1 MDTLS
6 PSQRSAAEELIDAVE
21 RKVPFV
27 ALSAQSAGNAGTLTR
42 GMGLTTLLHA
52 LQAHRSSSYKL
63 LSIRDTVAGRDPKD
77 EVLDSTD
84 LSKDTWERILIIG
97 LKYLARSDVCALLL
111 DDVDLLAAPGSIHST
126 RVGDKGTSHGF
137 YETAG
142 PPVFLTKGLVDE
154 AIRRQ
159 KTVVVT
165 YVEGHFLR
173 FTGAPLKVALPRFTP
188 EDYEH
193 VARPSLSGESGE
205 EVDFGTLYGRHP
217 QLSPADLRAL
227 VASAQRS
234 SVGAC
239 DTDAVLRA
247 ASEGLV
253 ASGGAIDSS
262 TVEYID
268 TSKMAGMQ
276 TIFDSLETHV
286 LAPFENPTLCREVGA
301 EPKAGVL
308 LYGPPGTGKTSVG
321 RWLAH
326 RLSGK
331 LFMVKELGT
340 AYQMMQT
347 FAQAAACAPSVVFID
362 DVDVLLQR
370 DLVQYGH
377 QGDIFRFLL
386 SHLDGL
392 TSKKDASA
400 ENLVCVVM
408 TAANAKMLPE
418 PLLRSGRIELWL
430 HTKLPEYPTRMQML
444 KDLLSE
450 DSNGLAAARLNTVAQ
465 RAEGFTCADLRRIV
479 ADARNLLLAERTRSQ
494 KQIADVQSADDKTA
508 SASLASDDATQL
520 LLKAVKELCAMK
532 DTIAELTKTMYT

>member
-6 PSQRSAAEELIDAVE
+6 PSQRFAAEELIDAVN
-21 RKVPFV
+21 RKAPFV

-52 LQAHRSSSYKL
+52 VECELTATSAKL
-63 LSIRDTVAGRDPKD
+63 LSIQDTVAPSALALQT
-77 EVLDSTD
+77 LDSTD

-97 LKYLARSDVCALLL
+97 LQHLARSD
-111 DDVDLLAAPGSIHST
+111 
-126 RVGDKGTSHGF
+126 GTSHGF

-142 PPVFLTKGLVDE
+142 PPVLLTKGLVDE

-173 FTGAPLKVALPRFTP
+173 FIGAPLKVGLPRFAP

-193 VARPSLSGESGE
+193 VARPWLSGEPGE
-205 EVDFGTLYGRHP
+205 EVDFLTLYGRHP

-227 VASAQRS
+227 VTSAQRS
-234 SVGAC
+234 SRGAC
-239 DTDAVLRA
+239 TTDAVLRA
-247 ASEGLV
+247 ASDGLV

-262 TVEYID
+262 TVEFID

-286 LAPFENPTLCREVGA
+286 LAPFENPTLSREVGA

-370 DLVQYGH
+370 DL
-377 QGDIFRFLL
+377 
-386 SHLDGL
+386 
-392 TSKKDASA
+392 
-400 ENLVCVVM
+400 
-408 TAANAKMLPE
+408 
-418 PLLRSGRIELWL
+418 
-430 HTKLPEYPTRMQML
+430 
-444 KDLLSE
+444 
-450 DSNGLAAARLNTVAQ
+450 
-465 RAEGFTCADLRRIV
+465 
-479 ADARNLLLAERTRSQ
+479 
-494 KQIADVQSADDKTA
+494 
-508 SASLASDDATQL
+508 
-520 LLKAVKELCAMK
+520 
-532 DTIAELTKTMYT
+532 

>member
-1 MDTLS
+1 MRFEIANFIELHTTAMDTLS
-6 PSQRSAAEELIDAVE
+6 PSQRFAAEELIDAVN
-21 RKVPFV
+21 RKAPFV

-52 LQAHRSSSYKL
+52 VECELTATSAKL
-63 LSIRDTVAGRDPKD
+63 LSIQDTVAPSALALQT
-77 EVLDSTD
+77 LDSTD

-97 LKYLARSDVCALLL
+97 LQHLARSDVRVLLV
-111 DDVDLLAAPGSIHST
+111 DDVDLLAAPVSIHST

-142 PPVFLTKGLVDE
+142 PPVLLTKGLVDE

-173 FTGAPLKVALPRFTP
+173 FIGAPLKVGLPRFAP

-193 VARPSLSGESGE
+193 VARPWLSGEPGE
-205 EVDFGTLYGRHP
+205 EVDFLTLYGRHP

-227 VASAQRS
+227 VTSAQRS
-234 SVGAC
+234 SRGAC
-239 DTDAVLRA
+239 TTDAVLRA
-247 ASEGLV
+247 ASDGLV

-262 TVEYID
+262 TVEFID

-286 LAPFENPTLCREVGA
+286 LAPFENPTLSREVALRPLGTHACSNLHGGSRAVLPASSPSSPSASSLPVVGA

-377 QGDIFRFLL
+377 Q
-386 SHLDGL
+386 
-392 TSKKDASA
+392 A
-400 ENLVCVVM
+400 C
-408 TAANAKMLPE
+408 P
-418 PLLRSGRIELWL
+418 
-430 HTKLPEYPTRMQML
+430 QL
-444 KDLLSE
+444 K
-450 DSNGLAAARLNTVAQ
+450 R
-465 RAEGFTCADLRRIV
+465 
-479 ADARNLLLAERTRSQ
+479 
-494 KQIADVQSADDKTA
+494 
-508 SASLASDDATQL
+508 
-520 LLKAVKELCAMK
+520 
-532 DTIAELTKTMYT
+532 